1 MYVIL
6 CPLLGIQRWW
16 SYSQSPCGVTA
27 KDLLLII
34 LLQWASAVLSGK
46 ESTCVQETQ
55 ETWVWSLSGEDPLEE
70 GNSLQYWSATHSG
83 NGKPLQYSCL
93 ENPMERGATWSHRE
107 SDMTEATK
115 HACTHGLFWCNLIF
129 HTTAF
134 QIFQSIIFFLL
145 LNFLFY
151 IAVVPLRV
159 INWASNGSVLSPL

>member
-1 MYVIL
+1 MHVIL

-70 GNSLQYWSATHSG
+70 GMATHSSILARRIPWTEEPG
-83 NGKPLQYSCL
+83 EPLPRGRLNWSDLAHTHTRTPSGMCDLSRPGIELVFPALQGRVLTSGPPGKP
-93 ENPMERGATWSHRE
+93 
-107 SDMTEATK
+107 
-115 HACTHGLFWCNLIF
+115 
-129 HTTAF
+129 
-134 QIFQSIIFFLL
+134 
-145 LNFLFY
+145 
-151 IAVVPLRV
+151 
-159 INWASNGSVLSPL
+159 SPYL